1 MVMRAIL
8 AGLLVGSILGLVA
21 GAAASRHASLAI
33 AAPAA
38 GQQQV
43 ISTENRTLNI

>member
-1 MVMRAIL
+1 MVMRAVL
-8 AGLLVGSILGLVA
+8 AGVLIGSILGLAA
-21 GAAASRHASLAI
+21 GTAASRHVSFAI

-38 GQQQV
+38 GQQV